1 MQNISFSRL
10 TATQEESVL
19 KSLENCLENLVSA
32 NLIQIDNKQALKL
45 ISDFKDMILELVSG
59 FEEEQI
65 DSVLL

>member
-1 MQNISFSRL
+1 LQNISFSRL